1 MTNHSEPSAESHAE
15 PAAAQPAQLRPT
27 PASPGLKQTVWP
39 AQPRTVVEAAIQ
51 GLPRHRPS
59 SNLPFSLTQQSDGLA
74 RSHHC
79 CPPRG
84 PTRRGWAAGRPSPLI
99 INAFAV
105 GSRIRTVP
113 RSCRKKQPES
123 TVETLLTQGNP
134 LSASSDYAPAL
145 TKGHRMWKLR
155 AIFARGKSGGGVAS
169 GTGEDAGRT
178 WGWEEESASG
188 GGVGAM
194 RHDEVDDN

>member
-39 AQPRTVVEAAIQ
+39 AQPRAVVEAAIQ

-113 RSCRKKQPES
+113 RSCRKK
-123 TVETLLTQGNP
+123 
-134 LSASSDYAPAL
+134 
-145 TKGHRMWKLR
+145 
-155 AIFARGKSGGGVAS
+155 
-169 GTGEDAGRT
+169 
-178 WGWEEESASG
+178 
-188 GGVGAM
+188 
-194 RHDEVDDN
+194 